1 MKLRNTFRRMFGD
14 TRRQIDEMFESFEA
28 SFEEFDRHVEE
39 AEREATPAGP
49 GETVT
54 TRREEVRPDGTRI
67 VTTVTRSHTVVT
79 TTERKS

>member
-1 MKLRNTFRRMFGD
+1 MFGD
-14 TRRQIDEMFESFEA
+14 TRRQINEMFESFDA

-39 AEREATPAGP
+39 AERGSPPAGP

-67 VTTVTRSHTVVT
+67 VTTITKSHSVV